1 MYKKILLIIIIVEAF
16 LYVFLKPQLKINLKH
31 VINIKNKN
39 PNINNI
45 KLENYVIGVVA
56 AEMPATFSFEALKAQ
71 AVASRTF
78 IYKKLNSGNISYD
91 NISSDKGQA
100 YIGVEEM
107 KEKWRDHFNEYY
119 NLIKKAVY
127 ETKGEVIYSG
137 DEIIKAYYFSSSNG
151 ITEDASV
158 VFGEENYL
166 VSVEV
171 PSDKESKEYLKTIT
185 IESNDFLNKLGLNG
199 ENIVIGNINR
209 SKTNHV
215 STIEVN
221 GNTYSGT
228 DFRKKLNLRSTDFD
242 IEVINNNV
250 TITTRGYGHGVGMS
264 QYGANYLGNN
274 GSDYKSI
281 LNYFY
286 NNIEIRKI

>member
-1 MYKKILLIIIIVEAF
+1 MYKKILLIIIIVEVF
-16 LYVFLKPQLKINLKH
+16 LYVFLKPQLEINLKH

-107 KEKWRDHFNEYY
+107 KEKWKDHFNEYY

-228 DFRKKLNLRSTDFD
+228 DFRKILNLRSTDFD